1 MYFHD
6 CNGMDNKKLIPKEEN
21 VIKWHRQAVSI
32 ATNIRVKIDST
43 LPELIATKIV
53 TWNYHVYDS
62 SKGRYDIILGR
73 YILTDLGLNLK

>member
-21 VIKWHRQAVSI
+21 VIKWHRQAGSI

-43 LPELIATKIV
+43 LPELIAKKTV
-53 TWNYHVYDS
+53 TWNCHVDDP
-62 SKGRYDIILGR
+62 SKIKYAMILGR
-73 YILTDLGLNLK
+73 YLLK